1 MPMKNSNYQ
10 NKIVIFEG
18 EQRLGAAARSN
29 SFMATEDFTAN
40 SEPILTIDKIGAGEC
55 VLDQGRREDHDVI
68 FFAEKSVPGLPVVR
82 PLIVNSTNRKTLM
95 SIYGD
100 LSADVL
106 MGKRIRLY
114 VDPHVRAVGG
124 GYTSGI
130 RIRKLVPPEPAQPVQ
145 PVQPNPVPPAP
156 ESAPVHPSQTNPVPH
171 VVCSDCGSQIVGA
184 GDCDATQ
191 VLQNGFEWFGAPLCA
206 ECQNRRI
213 AARNNNNQ

>member
-1 MPMKNSNYQ
+1 MPMKNNNYQ
-10 NKIVIFEG
+10 NKIVIFSG
-18 EQRLGAAARSN
+18 EQRLGAAARSS

-68 FFAEKSVPGLPVVR
+68 FFREQSVPGLPVVR

-106 MGKRIRLY
+106 MGKRVRLY

-130 RIRKLVPPEPAQPVQ
+130 RIRKLVPPEPEPVQTVQ
-145 PVQPNPVPPAP
+145 PVRSNPVPP
-156 ESAPVHPSQTNPVPH
+156 
-171 VVCSDCGSQIVGA
+171 VVCQDCGAPIIGVGDVPA
-184 GDCDATQ
+184 EQ
-191 VLQNGFEWFGAPLCA
+191 VLNNGRQWFGLDLCA
-206 ECQNRRI
+206 DCQTRRI
-213 AARNNNNQ
+213 NEQNNQ

>member
-29 SFMATEDFTAN
+29 SFMATEDFAAG

-68 FFAEKSVPGLPVVR
+68 FFKEKSVPGLPVVR

-95 SIYGD
+95 AIYGD
-100 LSADVL
+100 LSAATL
-106 MGKRIRLY
+106 EGKRVRLY

-130 RIRKLVPPEPAQPVQ
+130 RIRKLVPPEP
-145 PVQPNPVPPAP
+145 

-171 VVCSDCGSQIVGA
+171 VVCSDCGGQIVGA